1 MLFTLFLQRM
11 GLEANEAE
19 EVNELTSIAQM
30 AQSWITVQAK
40 LRAQGIPGKLTKGE
54 AAISLMIGTIDASST
69 IDADG
74 ILLLLKGITAI
85 FGYLYQENFC
95 NKVEDVFRRPEVYDK
110 VKKIVADNQD
120 LLELQYFQSLD
131 RYNSRGFLEKLLN
144 SF

>member
-1 MLFTLFLQRM
+1 MH
-11 GLEANEAE
+11 
-19 EVNELTSIAQM
+19 I
-30 AQSWITVQAK
+30 
-40 LRAQGIPGKLTKGE
+40 
-54 AAISLMIGTIDASST
+54 
-69 IDADG
+69 
-74 ILLLLKGITAI
+74 
-85 FGYLYQENFC
+85 NFC